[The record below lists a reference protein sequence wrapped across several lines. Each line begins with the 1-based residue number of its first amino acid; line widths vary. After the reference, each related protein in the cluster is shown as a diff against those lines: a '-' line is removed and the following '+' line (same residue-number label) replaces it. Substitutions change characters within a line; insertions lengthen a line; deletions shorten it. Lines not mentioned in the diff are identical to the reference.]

1 MFTFDVVTIGPKIFE
16 QGLKEVLESTSI
28 RKIFFDCRCAS
39 DLLFH
44 RYGVRL
50 DGVFDVQAANAII
63 LTWAYTG
70 GYIPAYSY
78 SLPHLARTYL
88 GIQVKSVLVK
98 GLACQIDNLVVWLSC
113 LTNSFKK
120 LPEPID
126 G

>member
-88 GIQVKSVLVK
+88 GIQVKRCSSK
-98 GLACQIDNLVVWLSC
+98 RFGLPNRQSGRMV
-113 LTNSFKK
+113 K
-120 LPEPID
+120 LPYKQF
-126 G
+126 